1 MLDKPEIYFK
11 TDIEWRSWLEINHNI
26 SNGIYLILYKVESNK
41 PSMRWEEAV
50 QVALCFGWIDSTV
63 KKLDHE
69 RRRQYFCPRNPKS
82 AWSKLNKA
90 YIQQLITTNLMH
102 QSGLIKIEAA
112 KKDGSWSAL
121 DAVENLIIPKDLQTL
136 FNKNNIAY
144 KNYRNFAPS
153 YRKSYLYWLN
163 QAKRKDTRL
172 KRIQQIIEL
181 CQKNIKHR

>member
-1 MLDKPEIYFK
+1 MFDKPEIYFK
-11 TDIEWRSWLEINHNI
+11 TDIEWRSWLEINHNA
-26 SNGIYLILYKVESNK
+26 SNGVYLILYTVASNK

-63 KKLDHE
+63 KKLNHE

-82 AWSKLNKA
+82 TWSKLNKT
-90 YIQQLITTNLMH
+90 YIQQLIKIDLMH

-121 DAVENLIIPKDLQTL
+121 DAVENLVIPEDLQTL

-144 KNYRNFAPS
+144 KNYQNFAPS

-163 QAKRKDTRL
+163 QAKRKETRL
-172 KRIQQIIEL
+172 NRIQQIIEL

>member
-1 MLDKPEIYFK
+1 MLEKPEFYFK
-11 TDIEWRSWLEINHNI
+11 THIEWRSWLEINHNV
-26 SNGIYLILYKVESNK
+26 SNGIYLILYKVESNA

-82 AWSKLNKA
+82 AWSKLNKT
-90 YIQQLITTNLMH
+90 YIQQLIKTNLIH
-102 QSGLIKIEAA
+102 QSGLIKIEVA
-112 KKDGSWSAL
+112 KKDGSWLAL
-121 DAVENLIIPKDLQTL
+121 DAVENLIIPEDLQTL

-144 KNYRNFAPS
+144 KNYQNFAPS

-163 QAKRKDTRL
+163 QAKRKETRL
-172 KRIQQIIEL
+172 NRIQQIIEL

>member
-11 TDIEWRSWLEINHNI
+11 TDIEWRSWLDINHNT
-26 SNGIYLILYKVESNK
+26 SNGIYLILYKIESNK

-82 AWSKLNKA
+82 AWSKLNKT

-102 QSGLIKIEAA
+102 QSGLIKIETA

-121 DAVENLIIPKDLQTL
+121 DAVENLIIPEDLQTL
-136 FNKNNIAY
+136 FNKNYIAY
-144 KNYRNFAPS
+144 KNYQNFAPS

-163 QAKRKDTRL
+163 QAKRKDTRS